1 MGATVGRHVE
11 ELPPRDGAAPL
22 PSSGD
27 PAALERRLAR
37 EHLYAPD
44 VDLVGPARAWSV
56 DPPRETTV
64 AYRDVVLSQRDRG
77 DAPPAVKSVPSGS
90 EVRYV
95 SVGDSPGVFV
105 GGGHTRTVNGRT
117 YRSTNA
123 LIWER
128 GGSELR
134 LEADLPLA
142 RMLEIARSV
151 ARA

>member
-1 MGATVGRHVE
+1 
-11 ELPPRDGAAPL
+11 
-22 PSSGD
+22 
-27 PAALERRLAR
+27 
-37 EHLYAPD
+37 
-44 VDLVGPARAWSV
+44 
-56 DPPRETTV
+56 
-64 AYRDVVLSQRDRG
+64 
-77 DAPPAVKSVPSGS
+77 
-90 EVRYV
+90 V